1 MQTWSCYTPLQILMN
16 AIDQFGVA
24 FVRQLNLGWTG
35 AATMIKL
42 MFIVLSF
49 TISLLTSVFA
59 QTTPAGAGAPG
70 CGESNAKFDVKT
82 EKSQHPAPT
91 DAGRALVYF
100 IENDSQFDSFPSPTT
115 RIGVDGEW
123 VGATHGNSY
132 FYSSVNPGVHHL
144 CASWQKA
151 VLALQGRQTA
161 AAHFT
166 AEAGGVYYFE
176 IKNTW
181 HRDHGAG
188 DISLRPLDS
197 DEGQL
202 LANKFSFST
211 FQPKK

>member
-1 MQTWSCYTPLQILMN
+1 M
-16 AIDQFGVA
+16 
-24 FVRQLNLGWTG
+24 G
-35 AATMIKL
+35 AAAMIKTML
-42 MFIVLSF
+42 VVLLLLV
-49 TISLLTSVFA
+49 TISLLASSVFA
-59 QTTPAGAGAPG
+59 QDKPTGGAGAPG
-70 CGESNAKFDVKT
+70 CGEPKIKFEVKT
-82 EKSQHPAPT
+82 EKSQRPPQT
-91 DAGRALVYF
+91 DAGKALVYF

-115 RIGVDGEW
+115 RMGVDGEW

-132 FYSSVNPGVHHL
+132 FYSSVDPGVHHL

-202 LANKFSFST
+202 LANKLSFST

>member
-1 MQTWSCYTPLQILMN
+1 M
-16 AIDQFGVA
+16 
-24 FVRQLNLGWTG
+24 G
-35 AATMIKL
+35 AATMIKTI
-42 MFIVLSF
+42 FAVLLVLVA
-49 TISLLTSVFA
+49 ISLLTSSAFA
-59 QTTPAGAGAPG
+59 QDKPTGGAGAPG
-70 CGESNAKFDVKT
+70 CGEPKIKFEVKT
-82 EKSQHPAPT
+82 EKGQRPALT
-91 DAGRALVYF
+91 DVGKALVYF

-115 RIGVDGEW
+115 RMGIDGEW

-132 FYSSVNPGVHHL
+132 FYSSVSPGVHHL

-151 VLALQGRQTA
+151 VILLQGRQTA

-176 IKNTW
+176 IKNIW
-181 HRDHGAG
+181 HREHGAG

-202 LANKFSFST
+202 LANKFSYST

>member
-1 MQTWSCYTPLQILMN
+1 
-16 AIDQFGVA
+16 
-24 FVRQLNLGWTG
+24 
-35 AATMIKL
+35 MIKI
-42 MFIVLSF
+42 MFLVILLVV
-49 TISLLTSVFA
+49 TISLPTSSAFA
-59 QTTPAGAGAPG
+59 QEKPTDGAGAPG
-70 CGESNAKFDVKT
+70 CGEPKTKFEVKT
-82 EKSQHPAPT
+82 NKSQHLTQA
-91 DAGRALVYF
+91 DAGKALVYF

-115 RIGVDGEW
+115 RMGIDGEW

-132 FYSSVNPGVHHL
+132 FYLSVDPGVHHL

-176 IKNTW
+176 VKNVW

-202 LANKFSFST
+202 LANKISFST

>member
-1 MQTWSCYTPLQILMN
+1 
-16 AIDQFGVA
+16 
-24 FVRQLNLGWTG
+24 
-35 AATMIKL
+35 
-42 MFIVLSF
+42 
-49 TISLLTSVFA
+49 
-59 QTTPAGAGAPG
+59 
-70 CGESNAKFDVKT
+70 VKT
-82 EKSQHPAPT
+82 EKSQHPPPT
-91 DAGRALVYF
+91 DAGKALVYF

-115 RIGVDGEW
+115 RMGIDGEW

-132 FYSSVNPGVHHL
+132 FTYPSIQESIIF

-161 AAHFT
+161 AAHFA
-166 AEAGGVYYFE
+166 AEAGNVYYNVYYFE
-176 IKNTW
+176 VKNTW

-188 DISLRPLDS
+188 DISLRLLDS

>member
-1 MQTWSCYTPLQILMN
+1 MTKTMFVVLLLL
-16 AIDQFGVA
+16 VA
-24 FVRQLNLGWTG
+24 
-35 AATMIKL
+35 
-42 MFIVLSF
+42 
-49 TISLLTSVFA
+49 ISLLASSAFA
-59 QTTPAGAGAPG
+59 QDKPTGGAGAPG
-70 CGESNAKFDVKT
+70 CGEPKIKFEVKT
-82 EKSQHPAPT
+82 DKSQHPAQA
-91 DAGRALVYF
+91 DAGKALVYF

-115 RIGVDGEW
+115 RMGVDGDW

-132 FYSSVNPGVHHL
+132 FYSSVSPGVHHL
-144 CASWQKA
+144 CASWQRA

-166 AEAGGVYYFE
+166 AAAGGVYYFE
-176 IKNTW
+176 VKNIW

-202 LANKFSFST
+202 LANKSLFST